1 MNSDLW
7 ILLILLIVIIAII
20 LFTSN
25 KIIGGVPENILS
37 QRLLAAANSLQ
48 PKAFYELLKQ
58 GANINARDGRGRN
71 VVTIV
76 SQRITRASSTS
87 DLINAKLLL
96 TIIDT
101 YLQNP
106 KLLGA
111 PGATGAP
118 IGTPGTPTGTP
129 GTPIGTPGTPTGTPG
144 TPTGTPG
151 TPTGTPGTP
160 MGLAHTQFQDI
171 TSNPNYAEPQESA
184 ACGRHSLNNLFGGR
198 FFIKD
203 SGRDVSVQPAQLR
216 KDSFGV
222 PISLQSLCRYLN
234 QQMLRA
240 TSGIEGIACP
250 PDENYDINVLR
261 AALNILGFESE
272 QCTKQTLQGC
282 LRKPNVVGFIANYG
296 AGHWVSIQMLGN
308 GKLKYINS
316 VGEPGKPHAT
326 SGATVLGY
334 GTLDQY
340 MREYGGR
347 IVQIL
352 VVRTTSEDFINPMRH
367 IEAMARA
374 AVGEERTQVTGQQAK
389 TQLRIVLQPVIDT
402 IRTYGLGDYANHL
415 EGLIYYSIA
424 DDLERFN
431 RMKDQKGYNA
441 IITCLLTDEDIV
453 RSKRSMERVMDYLES
468 CLV

>member
-118 IGTPGTPTGTP
+118 I
-129 GTPIGTPGTPTGTPG
+129 
-144 TPTGTPG
+144 GTPG